1 MDRLKFVWPSM
12 ELRPQALEYR
22 EEFLRSGETE
32 LHGAALF
39 DQMDFEPWLE
49 LTVRNRRAETARS
62 DWVQSST
69 FFVVRERDGRII
81 GMVDVRHRLNGF
93 LAAFG
98 GECSGEDGMLAVI
111 AANHM
116 EDALDAGLA
125 AAAPGD
131 VLLLS
136 PACSSFDEFTCYEQ
150 RGDVFKELVAVR
162 SAKA

>member
-1 MDRLKFVWPSM
+1 MIF
-12 ELRPQALEYR
+12 
-22 EEFLRSGETE
+22 GE
-32 LHGAALF
+32 A
-39 DQMDFEPWLE
+39 
-49 LTVRNRRAETARS
+49 
-62 DWVQSST
+62 
-69 FFVVRERDGRII
+69 RER
-81 GMVDVRHRLNGF
+81 F

-98 GECSGEDGMLAVI
+98 GECSGEDGTLAVV
-111 AANHM
+111 AANHL